1 MRDFLAAATECK
13 LTACIFAA
21 GVLGVPSAAT
31 AEKGERM
38 FEAAATGVADALLA
52 PDEVRSTDALPWH
65 SLDSCWAGVVLWL
78 PEVRRGW

>member
-1 MRDFLAAATECK
+1 MAAATECK
-13 LTACIFAA
+13 LTACIFAVSA

-52 PDEVRSTDALPWH
+52 PDEVRSMPACLLVHAALA
-65 SLDSCWAGVVLWL
+65 LVESC
-78 PEVRRGW
+78 